1 MTHQKTIRYWKLDDE
16 DIPFT
21 LKEKI
26 LESLRDGMYED
37 DWFAQNEYLCEPEV
51 FHEFTPTSYD
61 IGYTQSGN
69 FIQFDF
75 GNDVNGFG
83 VRYYGGGYNS
93 HWQKRMGKTQDLHYG
108 ITADQLKSSHTNMT
122 PRGAPGAI
130 SLADSQEQWEKL
142 REWLE
147 IPKSTWNKIDVDFV
161 NDEHNNTSIEFE
173 FRAEDSENLLSDDM
187 YGDGS
192 YTWDEKALMKEGFY
206 PWDITFVQNAMIKF
220 DKMMDNALDNLEKGY
235 EYQCSDENIIAM
247 AEANDYEFDENGNQI

>member
-1 MTHQKTIRYWKLDDE
+1 MPHLKTISYWKLDDE

-26 LESLRDGMYED
+26 LERLRGSMYED
-37 DWFAQNEYLCEPEV
+37 NWYAQDGYLCEPEV
-51 FHEFTPTSYD
+51 FHGFVPTSYD

-69 FIQFDF
+69 YIQFEF
-75 GNDVNGFG
+75 GYDYLELAN
-83 VRYYGGGYNS
+83 
-93 HWQKRMGKTQDLHYG
+93 QKMQFTDAERL
-108 ITADQLKSSHTNMT
+108 
-122 PRGAPGAI
+122 
-130 SLADSQEQWEKL
+130 QEL

-147 IPKSTWNKIDVDFV
+147 IPKSTWNKIDVFFK

-173 FRAEDSENLLSDDM
+173 FRAEDGENLLSDDM

-220 DKMMDNALDNLEKGY
+220 DKMMDNALDNLEKAY

>member
-1 MTHQKTIRYWKLDDE
+1 LTHQKTISYWKLDDE

-37 DWFAQNEYLCEPEV
+37 DWFAQDEYLCEPDV
-51 FHEFTPTSYD
+51 FHGFVPTSYD

-69 FIQFDF
+69 FIQFEF

-93 HWQKRMGKTQDLHYG
+93 HWQKRSGKTQG
-108 ITADQLKSSHTNMT
+108 IKT
-122 PRGAPGAI
+122 PRGTLGAK

-147 IPKSTWNKIDVDFV
+147 IPKSTWKKIDVDFV

-173 FRAEDSENLLSDDM
+173 FRAEDGENLLSDDM

-192 YTWDEKALMKEGFY
+192 YTWDAQTLLKEGFY
-206 PWDITFVQNAMIKF
+206 SWDITFVQNAMIKF
-220 DKMMDNALDNLEKGY
+220 DKMMDNALDNLEKAY
-235 EYQCSDENIIAM
+235 EYQCSDENIIEM

>member
-1 MTHQKTIRYWKLDDE
+1 LPHLKTISYWKLDDE

-26 LESLRDGMYED
+26 LERLRGSMYED
-37 DWFAQNEYLCEPEV
+37 NWYAQDGYLCEPEV
-51 FHEFTPTSYD
+51 FHGFVPTSYD

-69 FIQFDF
+69 YIQFEF
-75 GNDVNGFG
+75 GYDYLELAN
-83 VRYYGGGYNS
+83 
-93 HWQKRMGKTQDLHYG
+93 QKMQFTDAERL
-108 ITADQLKSSHTNMT
+108 
-122 PRGAPGAI
+122 
-130 SLADSQEQWEKL
+130 QEL

-147 IPKSTWNKIDVDFV
+147 IPKSTWNKIDVFFK

-173 FRAEDSENLLSDDM
+173 FRAEDGENLLSDDM

-220 DKMMDNALDNLEKGY
+220 DKMMDNALDNLEKAY

>member
-1 MTHQKTIRYWKLDDE
+1 MQHLKTISYWKLDDD

-26 LESLRDGMYED
+26 LERLRGSMYED
-37 DWFAQNEYLCEPEV
+37 NWYAQDGYLCEPEV
-51 FHEFTPTSYD
+51 FHGFVPTSYD

-69 FIQFDF
+69 YIQFEF
-75 GNDVNGFG
+75 GYDYLELAN
-83 VRYYGGGYNS
+83 
-93 HWQKRMGKTQDLHYG
+93 QKMQFTDAERL
-108 ITADQLKSSHTNMT
+108 
-122 PRGAPGAI
+122 
-130 SLADSQEQWEKL
+130 QEL

-147 IPKSTWNKIDVDFV
+147 IPKSTWNKIDVFFK

-173 FRAEDSENLLSDDM
+173 FRAEDGENLLSDDM

-220 DKMMDNALDNLEKGY
+220 DKMMDNALDNLEKAY

>member
-51 FHEFTPTSYD
+51 FHEFVPTSYD

-69 FIQFDF
+69 FIQFEF
-75 GNDVNGFG
+75 GNDANGFG
-83 VRYYGGGYNS
+83 TRANAKAGYADCD
-93 HWQKRMGKTQDLHYG
+93 KRL
-108 ITADQLKSSHTNMT
+108 
-122 PRGAPGAI
+122 
-130 SLADSQEQWEKL
+130 QEL
-142 REWLE
+142 RKWLE
-147 IPKSTWNKIDVDFV
+147 IPKSTWNKIDVNFI
-161 NDEHNNTSIEFE
+161 NDEHNNTHIEFE
-173 FRAEDSENLLSDDM
+173 LRAEDGENLLSDDM

-192 YTWDEKALMKEGFY
+192 YTWDEQALMKEEFY
-206 PWDITFVQNAMIKF
+206 PWDITFVQNAMVKF
-220 DKMMDNALDNLEKGY
+220 DKMMDNALDNLEKAY
-235 EYQCSDENIIAM
+235 EYQCSDENIIEV

>member
-26 LESLRDGMYED
+26 LESLRDGMCED
-37 DWFAQNEYLCEPEV
+37 DWYAQDEYLCEPEV
-51 FHEFTPTSYD
+51 FHGFVPTSYD
-61 IGYTQSGN
+61 IGCTQSGN

-75 GNDVNGFG
+75 AASWVDRANCDELLQG
-83 VRYYGGGYNS
+83 
-93 HWQKRMGKTQDLHYG
+93 
-108 ITADQLKSSHTNMT
+108 
-122 PRGAPGAI
+122 
-130 SLADSQEQWEKL
+130 L

-147 IPKSTWNKIDVDFV
+147 IPKSTWNKIDVNFI
-161 NDEHNNTSIEFE
+161 NDEHNNTHIEFE
-173 FRAEDSENLLSDDM
+173 LRAEDGENLLSDDM

-192 YTWDEKALMKEGFY
+192 YTWDEKALIKEGFY

-220 DKMMDNALDNLEKGY
+220 DKMMDDALDNLEKAY
-235 EYQCSDENIIAM
+235 EYQCSDENIIEV